1 MPVSS
6 PQTHASR
13 KRIAILGSTGSIGE
27 QTLDMVRAHA
37 DRLEVVALAA
47 GRNAE
52 RLAEQAEEFNV
63 DLLAVASE
71 DAAGELEATGSRV
84 LTGQDGIC
92 ELVEA
97 SGADLVIGAIS
108 GVAGLR
114 PLMVALEGGIDCALA
129 NKEPLVAAG
138 ALVTAAARHS
148 GAELLPIDSEISAIF
163 QCMRGEQASE
173 VERILLT
180 ASGGPF
186 SGLSA
191 EELAQVTAERALDHP
206 TWRMGR
212 KVTIDSATLA
222 NKGFEVF
229 EVHWMFNVDVRKID
243 VVVHHQSIIHSMVQF
258 EDGSVIAQMG
268 PPDMRM
274 PIQFAIF
281 YPERVRNE
289 LPRMSLP
296 EIGSLTFAEP
306 DTERFP
312 CLRLAFSAARAGRS
326 YPAVLNAAD
335 EVAVDAFLDGKIE
348 FMRIPELIERA
359 LEKHHAFAIDTLG
372 DVEEADAWA
381 RGYVAG
387 LI

>member
-1 MPVSS
+1 MTDTNS
-6 PQTHASR
+6 QDER

-37 DRLEVVALAA
+37 DRLSVVAMAA
-47 GRNAE
+47 GRNGE
-52 RLAEQAEEFNV
+52 RLAEQAQEFDV
-63 DLLAVASE
+63 ELLALANE
-71 DAAGELEATGSRV
+71 DAAAELSAPGAEVFAGA
-84 LTGQDGIC
+84 DGIC
-92 ELVEA
+92 DLVEA
-97 SGADLVIGAIS
+97 SDADLVIGAIS

-114 PLMVALEGGIDCALA
+114 PLMVALESGIDCALA

-138 ALVTAAARHS
+138 SLVTGAARAS

-163 QCMRGEQASE
+163 QCLRGERSSE
-173 VERILLT
+173 VEQILLT

-191 EELAQVTAERALDHP
+191 EELQQVTPERALDHP

-229 EVHWMFNVDVRKID
+229 EVQWMFNVDVRNIE
-243 VVVHHQSIIHSMVQF
+243 VVVHHQSIVHSMVQF
-258 EDGSVIAQMG
+258 QDGSVIAQMG
-268 PPDMRM
+268 PPDMRIA
-274 PIQFAIF
+274 IQFAIF
-281 YPERVRNE
+281 HPDRLQND

-296 EIGSLTFAEP
+296 EIGELTFAKP

-335 EVAVDAFLDGKIE
+335 EVAVAAFLDGRIK

-359 LEKHHAFAIDTLG
+359 LEEHQAFSIDTLG
-372 DVEEADAWA
+372 DAEEADRWA
-381 RGYVAG
+381 REYVAG
-387 LI
+387 II

>member
-1 MPVSS
+1 LTDTNS
-6 PQTHASR
+6 QDER

-37 DRLEVVALAA
+37 DRLSVVAMAA
-47 GRNAE
+47 GRNGE
-52 RLAEQAEEFNV
+52 RLAEQAQEFDV
-63 DLLAVASE
+63 ELLALANE
-71 DAAGELEATGSRV
+71 DAAAELSAPGAEVFAGA
-84 LTGQDGIC
+84 DGIC
-92 ELVEA
+92 DLVEA
-97 SGADLVIGAIS
+97 SDADLVIGAIS

-114 PLMVALEGGIDCALA
+114 PLMVALESGIDCALA

-138 ALVTAAARHS
+138 SLVTGAARAS

-163 QCMRGEQASE
+163 QCLRGERSSE
-173 VERILLT
+173 VEQILLT

-191 EELAQVTAERALDHP
+191 EELQQVTPERALDHP

-229 EVHWMFNVDVRKID
+229 EVQWMFNVDVRNIE
-243 VVVHHQSIIHSMVQF
+243 VVVHHQSIVHSMVQF
-258 EDGSVIAQMG
+258 QDGSVIAQMG
-268 PPDMRM
+268 PPDMRIA
-274 PIQFAIF
+274 IQFAIF
-281 YPERVRNE
+281 HPDRLQND

-296 EIGSLTFAEP
+296 EIGELTFAKP

-335 EVAVDAFLDGKIE
+335 EVAVAAFLDGRIK

-359 LEKHHAFAIDTLG
+359 LEEHQAFSIDTLG
-372 DVEEADAWA
+372 DAEEADRWA
-381 RGYVAG
+381 REYVAG
-387 LI
+387 II

>member
-1 MPVSS
+1 VTDPRT
-6 PQTHASR
+6 PDAP

-27 QTLDMVRAHA
+27 QTLEMVRAHP
-37 DRLEVVALAA
+37 DRLTVVGLAA
-47 GRNAE
+47 GRNAS
-52 RLAEQAEEFNV
+52 RLAEQAAEFGV
-63 DLLAVASE
+63 ELLGLANEAAASGLSVPG
-71 DAAGELEATGSRV
+71 AHV

-97 SGADLVIGAIS
+97 ADADLVIGAIS

-114 PLMVALEGGIDCALA
+114 PLMVALEAGVDCALA

-138 ALVTAAARHS
+138 GLVTEAARQS
-148 GAELLPIDSEISAIF
+148 GALLLPIDSEISAIF
-163 QCMRGEQASE
+163 QCLRGERSSE

-186 SGLSA
+186 SRLAAA
-191 EELAQVTAERALDHP
+191 ELQQVTAERALDHP

-229 EVHWMFNVDVRKID
+229 EVQWMFGIDVRNIE
-243 VVVHHQSIIHSMVQF
+243 VVIHHQSIIHSMVQF
-258 EDGSVIAQMG
+258 HDGSVIAQMG
-268 PPDMRM
+268 PPDMRL
-274 PIQFAIF
+274 PIGFALF
-281 YPERVRNE
+281 YPDRTAND
-289 LPRMSLP
+289 LPRLSLP
-296 EIGSLTFAEP
+296 EVGSLTFAEP

-326 YPAVLNAAD
+326 YPAVLGAAD
-335 EVAVDAFLDGKIE
+335 EIAVEAFLDGRIE
-348 FMRIPELIERA
+348 FMRIPELIERT
-359 LEKHHAFAIDTLG
+359 LEEHQAFDVDTLG

-381 RGYVAG
+381 RQYAAG
-387 LI
+387 LS

>member
-1 MPVSS
+1 VTDTN
-6 PQTHASR
+6 THDGR

-27 QTLDMVRAHA
+27 QTLEMVRAHA
-37 DRLEVVALAA
+37 DSLAVVALAA
-47 GRNAE
+47 GRNAG
-52 RLAEQAEEFNV
+52 RLAEQAAEFDV
-63 DLLAVASE
+63 KLLALADEQAVGDVAVPGAE
-71 DAAGELEATGSRV
+71 VFGGA
-84 LTGQDGIC
+84 DGIC

-114 PLMVALEGGIDCALA
+114 PLMVALAAGIDCALA

-138 ALVTAAARHS
+138 GLVTEAARQG
-148 GAELLPIDSEISAIF
+148 GAQLLPIDSEISAIF
-163 QCMRGEQASE
+163 QCLRGERTSE

-191 EELAQVTAERALDHP
+191 EELGQVTPDRALDHP

-229 EVHWMFNVDVRKID
+229 EVHWMFNVDVRKIE
-243 VVVHHQSIIHSMVQF
+243 VIVHHQSIVHSMVQF
-258 EDGSVIAQMG
+258 HDGSVLAQMG

-274 PIQFAIF
+274 AIQFAIF
-281 YPERVRNE
+281 HPERRKND
-289 LPRMSLP
+289 LPRLSLP
-296 EIGSLTFAEP
+296 ETGSLTFAEP

-335 EVAVDAFLDGKIE
+335 EVAVEAFLDGRIE

-359 LEKHHAFAIDTLG
+359 LEEHQAFEIDTLG
-372 DVEEADAWA
+372 DVDEADAWG
-381 RGYVAG
+381 RGYVG
-387 LI
+387 GII

>member
-1 MPVSS
+1 M
-6 PQTHASR
+6 TGSR
-13 KRIAILGSTGSIGE
+13 RPDSHKRIAILGSTGSIGE
-27 QTLDMVRAHA
+27 QTLDMVRAHG
-37 DRLEVVALAA
+37 DRLSVVALAA
-47 GRNAE
+47 GQNGA
-52 RLAEQAEEFNV
+52 RLAEQAAEFGV
-63 DLLAVASE
+63 ELLALANESAASDLSVAGARLFSGRE
-71 DAAGELEATGSRV
+71 
-84 LTGQDGIC
+84 GIC
-92 ELVEA
+92 ELIRA
-97 SGADLVIGAIS
+97 ADADLVIGAIS
-108 GVAGLR
+108 GVAGLE
-114 PLMVALEGGIDCALA
+114 PLMVALEAGVDCALA

-138 ALVTAAARHS
+138 SLVTAAARHS
-148 GAELLPIDSEISAIF
+148 GAKLLPIDSEISAIF
-163 QCMRGEQASE
+163 QCLRGERSSE
-173 VERILLT
+173 VERVLLT

-186 SGLSA
+186 SGLS
-191 EELAQVTAERALDHP
+191 EGELQRVTPERALDHP

-229 EVHWMFNVDVRKID
+229 EVHWMFGVDVREIE
-243 VVVHHQSIIHSMVQF
+243 VIVHHQSIIHSMVQF
-258 EDGSVIAQMG
+258 QDGSVIAQMG
-268 PPDMRM
+268 PPDMRI

-281 YPERVRNE
+281 YPDRVRND

-306 DTERFP
+306 DTRRFP

-335 EVAVDAFLDGKIE
+335 EVAVEAFLDGRIA

-359 LEKHHAFAIDTLG
+359 LEEHQAFEIDTLG

-381 RGYVAG
+381 RGYVSG

>member
-1 MPVSS
+1 MTAPMT
-6 PQTHASR
+6 PDAP

-27 QTLDMVRAHA
+27 QTLEMVRAHP

-47 GRNAE
+47 GRNAS
-52 RLAEQAEEFNV
+52 RLAEQAEEFGV
-63 DLLAVASE
+63 DLLGLASE
-71 DAAGELEATGSRV
+71 AGVDDLSAAGKRV
-84 LTGQDGIC
+84 LAGQDGIC

-97 SGADLVIGAIS
+97 ADADLVIGAIS
-108 GVAGLR
+108 GVAGLK
-114 PLMVALEGGIDCALA
+114 PLMVALEAGVDCALA

-138 ALVTAAARHS
+138 GLVTEAARQS
-148 GAELLPIDSEISAIF
+148 GAALLPIDSEISAIF
-163 QCMRGEQASE
+163 QCLRGEHSSE

-186 SGLSA
+186 SRLSA
-191 EELAQVTAERALDHP
+191 EELQEVTAERALDHP

-229 EVHWMFNVDVRKID
+229 ELHWMFGVDVRNIE
-243 VVVHHQSIIHSMVQF
+243 VVIHHQSIIHSMVQF
-258 EDGSVIAQMG
+258 HDGSVIAQMG
-268 PPDMRM
+268 PPDMRL
-274 PIQFAIF
+274 PIGFALF
-281 YPERVRNE
+281 YPDRIAND
-289 LPRMSLP
+289 LPRLSLP
-296 EIGSLTFAEP
+296 EVGSLTFAEP
-306 DTERFP
+306 DTDRFP

-335 EVAVDAFLDGKIE
+335 EVAVEAFLDGRIE

-359 LEKHHAFAIDTLG
+359 LEEHQAFAIDTLG

-381 RGYVAG
+381 RQYVAA
-387 LI
+387 LS